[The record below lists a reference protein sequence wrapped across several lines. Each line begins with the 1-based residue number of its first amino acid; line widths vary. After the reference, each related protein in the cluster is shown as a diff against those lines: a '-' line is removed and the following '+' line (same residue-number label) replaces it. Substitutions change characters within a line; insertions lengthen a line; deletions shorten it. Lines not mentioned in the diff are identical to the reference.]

1 MDHNYDLLKS
11 NEHKKTEEFLDPLI
25 NRDLF
30 PTITHPTRITNSSAT
45 LIDNIFVST
54 NLHKNFDSAI
64 LINDMS
70 DHMPVLTLLR
80 QTKLKNSRPLIFESR
95 NMTEKKIKL
104 IKDKLIRTDWITL
117 LKDHSCNESYNL
129 FTNILKKYNG

>member
-1 MDHNYDLLKS
+1 MS
-11 NEHKKTEEFLDPLI
+11 IKKTEEFLELLI
-25 NRDLF
+25 NRELF
-30 PTITHPTRITNSSAT
+30 PTITRPTRITKSSAT

-64 LINDMS
+64 LINDMP

-80 QTKLKNSRPLIFESR
+80 QTKLKFSMPLIFESR

-104 IKDKLIRTDWITL
+104 IK
-117 LKDHSCNESYNL
+117 
-129 FTNILKKYNG
+129 